1 MSNKWQVWLTNWP
14 IMKLKKRLHAVWILT
29 RAHYFLGFYICLCIF
44 VHTKLYSIFFSP
56 LKSVHWCVSMMHI
69 RLLFCAAESNIFW
82 EKFTSILYTM
92 RPRGLV
98 ECCAVKFSFDQG
110 LKSPAL
116 HQQCL
121 SLLCHMTRTLCC
133 TVWEN
138 HQKCLIFVCIWAPP
152 IALKLICWILALK
165 FKCL

>member
-14 IMKLKKRLHAVWILT
+14 IMKLKKGYT
-29 RAHYFLGFYICLCIF
+29 RYEFWQGHITFWVFTFVFVCLYQALKF
-44 VHTKLYSIFFSP
+44 FFSP

-121 SLLCHMTRTLCC
+121 SLLCHMTRTLCR

-138 HQKCLIFVCIWAPP
+138 NKKCLIFVCIWAPP